1 MKVFQSEKIKDDK
14 LQNSWKIE
22 RRFKMDTAKVI
33 QVIET
38 TLTRRGDGANT
49 PIRII
54 TQYWSLD
61 GKLLTEIDP
70 NLCDKCPGTKMY
82 SEGED

>member
-1 MKVFQSEKIKDDK
+1 
-14 LQNSWKIE
+14 
-22 RRFKMDTAKVI
+22 MDTAKVI

-38 TLTRRGDGANT
+38 TLLRRGDGTKRN
-49 PIRII
+49 PVRVI

-61 GKLLTEIDP
+61 GKLLVENDP
-70 NLCDKCPGTKMY
+70 CLCDECPGTKMY